1 MTQPNSFHCAT
12 EKLDGYGQAMTQP
25 STSAR
30 PFADIGARIRWHREH
45 VEAAE
50 QKAYAARAGLTDKQ
64 LSNWETG
71 YSRLSIDGALR
82 LRETYGLSLDF
93 LYAGIDDALPMTL
106 RRAWRDR
113 P

>member
-1 MTQPNSFHCAT
+1 MPKRGNTP
-12 EKLDGYGQAMTQP
+12 
-25 STSAR
+25 R
-30 PFADIGARIRWHREH
+30 PFKDIGDRIRWHREV
-45 VEAAE
+45 VERVE
-50 QKAYAARAGLTDKQ
+50 QKPYAARAGLTPTQ

-106 RRAWRDR
+106 RRAWRER